1 MPENKE
7 KAYLPS
13 KPSQELEVKACSI
26 HNVVV
31 YRDRA
36 EVRRTVNVSLPAGE
50 SEVTIKGLSESVDGD
65 SIR

>member
-7 KAYLPS
+7 KTPLPS

-36 EVRRTVNVSLPAGE
+36 EVRRTVNISLPAGE

>member
-7 KAYLPS
+7 KAPFLS
-13 KPSQELEVKACSI
+13 KPSQELEVKTCSI

-50 SEVTIKGLSESVDGD
+50 SEVIIKGLSESVDGD